1 MLNRMTVA
9 WIVSTLVTLGC
20 GAPQPSST
28 DATGVRGATD
38 AAEAAPVD
46 PAAIRPFEIAVSD
59 EVLADLAARLART
72 RFPDQVGTDWV
83 YGTDVDYLRELVA
96 YWRDEYD
103 WREQERRLN
112 QFDQFKTRIDDLD
125 IHFIHHRSPEEH
137 ALPLLILHGWPG
149 SIVEFMK
156 VLGPLTDPVAHGGRA
171 EDAFHVVAPSLP
183 GYGFSDR
190 PREPGMG
197 PEQMADINT
206 QLMARLG
213 YDRYGTQGGDW
224 GAVISRWIAYTDAE
238 HVAGLHLNFVMASPP
253 TGAQNPMEGVTPDEL
268 QRMQARQASLANA
281 TGYTQI
287 QGTKPQTLGYGL
299 NDSPAGLAAWIV
311 EKFHAWCDCQGD
323 VESIFTKDEL
333 LTNVMLYWVTETATS
348 AARLYYESRR
358 QTGGAG
364 ILTAPPG
371 RVEVPT
377 AGALFP
383 YELLIPP
390 RRWAEAHYNITRWTE
405 MPRGGHFAAFEQP
418 ELLVEDVRA
427 FYRELR

>member
-1 MLNRMTVA
+1 MLNRTAVVG
-9 WIVSTLVTLGC
+9 ILSTCITLGC
-20 GAPQPSST
+20 GAPQPS
-28 DATGVRGATD
+28 DAPRVPGATD
-38 AAEAAPVD
+38 AAEQTPVD
-46 PAAIRPFEIAVSD
+46 PEAIRPFEIAVPD
-59 EVLADLAARLART
+59 AVLADLATRLTRT

-103 WREQERRLN
+103 WRAQERRLN
-112 QFDQFKTRIDDLD
+112 QVDHFKTQINGLD
-125 IHFIHHRSPEEH
+125 IHFIHQRSPEED
-137 ALPLLILHGWPG
+137 ALPLLMLHGWPG

-156 VLGPLTDPVAHGGRA
+156 VIGPLTDPVAYGGQA

-183 GYGFSDR
+183 GYGFSAP

-197 PEQMADINT
+197 PEQMADINAH
-206 QLMARLG
+206 LMERLG
-213 YDRYGTQGGDW
+213 YTRYGAQGGDW
-224 GAVISRWIAYTDAE
+224 GAVISRWIAYKHAE

-253 TGAQNPMEGVTPDEL
+253 TGAQNPMEGVRPEEL
-268 QRMQARQASLANA
+268 QRMRALQAALADA

-333 LTNVMLYWVTETATS
+333 LTNIMLYWITETATS

-358 QTGGAG
+358 QAGGG
-364 ILTAPPG
+364 LLTAPPG

-383 YELLIPP
+383 YELTIPP
-390 RRWAEAHYNITRWTE
+390 RRWAEAHYNITRWTD

-427 FYRELR
+427 FYRELRP

>member
-1 MLNRMTVA
+1 MRNGVLLILVAMLV
-9 WIVSTLVTLGC
+9 
-20 GAPQPSST
+20 GALACAAPETPP
-28 DATGVRGATD
+28 ANATD
-38 AAEAAPVD
+38 EGGTADIPVD
-46 PAAIRPFEIAVSD
+46 ASAIRPFTIAIPD
-59 EVLADLAARLART
+59 DVLADLDMRLSQT

-83 YGTDVDYLRELVA
+83 YGTDVDYLRELVG
-96 YWRDEYD
+96 YWRDGYD
-103 WREQERRLN
+103 WREQERQLN
-112 QFDQFKTRIDDLD
+112 RFNQYKTRIDGLD
-125 IHFIHHRSPEEH
+125 IHFIHQRSPETA
-137 ALPLLILHGWPG
+137 ALPLLVLHGWPG

-156 VLGPLTDPVAHGGRA
+156 LIGPLTDPVAHGGQV

-197 PEQMADINT
+197 PEQIADIMV

-213 YDRYGTQGGDW
+213 YDTYGTQGGDW
-224 GAVISRWIAYTDAE
+224 GAVISRWISYKDVD

-253 TGAQNPMEGVTPDEL
+253 AGAANPMEGVTPEEIA
-268 QRMQARQASLANA
+268 RMQERQASLADA

-348 AARLYYESRR
+348 AARLYYESMR
-358 QTGGAG
+358 QAGAAL
-364 ILTAPPG
+364 LTAPPG
-371 RVEVPT
+371 RVDVPT

-383 YELLIPP
+383 YELTIPP
-390 RRWAEAHYNITRWTE
+390 RRWAEASYNITRWTE

-418 ELLVEDVRA
+418 ELLIEDVRA
-427 FYRELR
+427 FYRDLR